1 VLRIHLKPGRDK
13 SLGRRHPWIFSG
25 AIARIEGEPGPGD
38 VVEVRSGQGGFVAW
52 AGFSPTSQIQA
63 RVWDWHERT
72 RVDEAFIAARVGRA
86 VELRKFL
93 VEPGPRAAIRLA
105 NGEADGLPGVVIDRF
120 ADTLV
125 LQLTSAAAWRWRD
138 TIARAAMEATGLE
151 RVFERSDADV
161 LALEGLEPR
170 VGALAGPEPDGPVTV
185 EEGGLAFHVDLRSG
199 HKTGFYLDQRDNRA
213 LLRDLAEGREL
224 LDCFCYTGGF
234 AVNALAAG
242 AAHVTA
248 VDSSGEA
255 IAAARRHVR
264 LNELPEA
271 RADLIE
277 ADVFQQLRRFRDQ
290 GRRFDVI
297 VLDPPK
303 FAPTAAHAERAAR
316 AYKDIN
322 LWALKLL
329 RPGGLLFTFSCSG
342 GVPRELFQKI
352 VAGAAVDAGA
362 DARILHHMGAAADHP
377 VALAF
382 PEGDYL
388 KGLLCQAV

>member
-1 VLRIHLKPGRDK
+1 MARVHLKPGRER
-13 SLGRRHPWIFSG
+13 SLARRHPWVFSG
-25 AIARIEGEPGPGD
+25 AIDHVEGDPAPGE
-38 VVEVRSGQGGFVAW
+38 VVEVRTSQGGFAAW
-52 AGFSPTSQIQA
+52 AGFSPNSQIRA

-72 RVDEAFIAARVGRA
+72 RVDDDFVAARVARA
-86 VELRKFL
+86 VELRRFL
-93 VEPGPRAAIRLA
+93 VEPGPKAAIRLA

-120 ADTLV
+120 SNTLV
-125 LQLTSAAAWRWRD
+125 LQLTSAAAWRWRE
-138 TIARAAMEATGLE
+138 TIARAAMAATDLE

-161 LALEGLEPR
+161 LALEGLQPR
-170 VGALAGPEPDGPVTV
+170 VAALAGPAPEGPVTI
-185 EEGGLAFHVDLRSG
+185 EEGGLAFTADLCAG

-213 LLRDLAEGREL
+213 LLRDLAEDREV
-224 LDCFCYTGGF
+224 LDCFCYSGGF
-234 AVNALAAG
+234 AVNALASG

-248 VDSSGEA
+248 IDSSGEA
-255 IAAARRHVR
+255 IAAARRHIR
-264 LNELPEA
+264 LNQLPEA

-290 GRRFDVI
+290 GRRFDIV

-303 FAPTAAHAERAAR
+303 FAPTAAHVERAAR

-322 LWALKLL
+322 LWALRLL

-352 VAGAAVDAGA
+352 VAGAAVDAQA

-388 KGLLCQAV
+388 KGLLCQTV